1 MAISRMQEPR
11 QLYGLG
17 SLVRKITRPIKK
29 AVKGIGKIAK
39 SPLGRTALLAA
50 AGVYGLGALG
60 GAGGTGLARF
70 NPLAKGFFSG
80 KNLGAGLGTFF
91 SRQNPLLFK
100 DGDFNLGRAGLT
112 ASALGAALP
121 FLAPKLLAP
130 KEEEMEEIDITQ
142 TPESIALLNQRA
154 RDFYNYGDENLL
166 FMPQKQYVM
175 RNFYAAE
182 GGLADE
188 EEDEEF
194 DRNLTGIMRT
204 RKQKGGSVPESKVK
218 GYDTPAGFNK
228 FDYPTG
234 GVPVRT
240 PKKQGGRIGFRDGSS
255 TGNFGADRY
264 ASELVEAYKGILDK
278 GDMFFTD
285 VEKELIEK
293 GEYPSPDKMKEFR
306 DRYENL
312 EKEYEKEEDKFQNID
327 LQDALSDKDAIKYY
341 NQKIKDLEDRE
352 EKLIDKEEKL
362 GEVMYTDLDVS
373 GILRTPEF
381 QEWFRLWSAKDP
393 KADDLPNA
401 EYFENMMF
409 DVKRLRPEAMKT
421 KYNVEMK
428 DGGLMNLGGLE
439 MDFRAEGGFVPIG
452 AKEKADDVPARLSK
466 NEFVMTAD
474 AVRGAGKGSIK
485 AGAQKMYNTMKEL
498 ERRVG

>member
-29 AVKGIGKIAK
+29 AVKGIGKVAK
-39 SPLGRTALLAA
+39 SPLGKAALLAA
-50 AGVYGLGALG
+50 AGYGLGGGFGSGGFKFGKLG
-60 GAGGTGLARF
+60 SRLGLGSFTEGKFTPNVAGSFLGSLNPFGQNF
-70 NPLAKGFFSG
+70 NL
-80 KNLGAGLGTFF
+80 KNLGITATAAG
-91 SRQNPLLFK
+91 
-100 DGDFNLGRAGLT
+100 
-112 ASALGAALP
+112 ALLP
-121 FLAPKLLAP
+121 FIAPNLLAP
-130 KEEEMEEIDITQ
+130 KEEEIEEIDITQ

-154 RDFYNYGDENLL
+154 RDFYNYGDDDLL
-166 FMPQKQYVM
+166 FMPQKQYIM
-175 RNFYAAE
+175 RNFYAAK
-182 GGLADE
+182 GGLAD

-240 PKKQGGRIGFRDGSS
+240 PKKQGG
-255 TGNFGADRY
+255 
-264 ASELVEAYKGILDK
+264 
-278 GDMFFTD
+278 
-285 VEKELIEK
+285 
-293 GEYPSPDKMKEFR
+293 
-306 DRYENL
+306 
-312 EKEYEKEEDKFQNID
+312 
-327 LQDALSDKDAIKYY
+327 
-341 NQKIKDLEDRE
+341 
-352 EKLIDKEEKL
+352 
-362 GEVMYTDLDVS
+362 
-373 GILRTPEF
+373 
-381 QEWFRLWSAKDP
+381 
-393 KADDLPNA
+393 
-401 EYFENMMF
+401 
-409 DVKRLRPEAMKT
+409 
-421 KYNVEMK
+421 
-428 DGGLMNLGGLE
+428 LMDLGGLE